1 MKDFVMKKESA
12 EIILRD
18 NFRADYAKTARF

>member
-18 NFRADYAKTARF
+18 NFRADYAKTARS